1 MCAIVLARQRPANL
15 RESAA
20 RHFWLLLMAL
30 LTFNALTPIAARAR
44 EQTQAIDL
52 ITHIFGMARD
62 SASSEAEFRDSFDMV
77 AIARAVLG
85 ARWGSAS
92 AAERDEFLSA
102 LQQNIAANIRLR
114 IGGKASGVDVLG
126 TRDLS
131 NGDVL
136 VLTRVRSEIDG
147 IVAMDWRTRRC
158 GAHRCV
164 VDIIVGG
171 ASISIQRRD
180 QYAAYLDVNGG
191 SITDLIPI
199 MQLPQRGRQ

>member
-1 MCAIVLARQRPANL
+1 MRTIVSARQRLADL
-15 RESAA
+15 RETAV
-20 RHFWLLLMAL
+20 RRLWLVLMAVL
-30 LTFNALTPIAARAR
+30 SFNALAPTPARAS
-44 EQTQAIDL
+44 EQTQAIAL
-52 ITHIFGMARD
+52 ITHIFSVARD
-62 SASSEAEFRDSFDMV
+62 SAPSEAEFRDSFDMV

-85 ARWGSAS
+85 ARWSSAS

-102 LQQNIAANIRLR
+102 LRQNIAANIRLR

-126 TRDLS
+126 ARDLS

-158 GAHRCV
+158 GANRCV

-171 ASISIQRRD
+171 ASVSIQRRD

-199 MQLPQRGRQ
+199 MRLPQRGPQ